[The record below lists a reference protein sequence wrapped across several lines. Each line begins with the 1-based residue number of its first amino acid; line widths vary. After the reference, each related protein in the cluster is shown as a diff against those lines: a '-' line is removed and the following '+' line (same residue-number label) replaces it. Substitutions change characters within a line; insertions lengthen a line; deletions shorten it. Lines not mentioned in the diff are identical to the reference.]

1 MINTWMIS
9 SGSFQ
14 SDVYW
19 NLFIFYE
26 IKIRPWQ
33 MKMWST
39 DPVYK
44 IIFIESPIMTL
55 TEDLSLWYAYT
66 SLINVFQSFT
76 LFPCFFCK
84 ISTAINSFLKYIFIV
99 FRNYFS
105 VFSALPCTLF
115 PSVSPIWNF
124 FFHLKLWETVFL
136 KAHFIIFLKV
146 KWYMTRVFTSW

>member
-1 MINTWMIS
+1 MIS

-33 MKMWST
+33 MKM
-39 DPVYK
+39 DPVYR
-44 IIFIESPIMTL
+44 IIFIESPI

-66 SLINVFQSFT
+66 ILINVFQSFT

-105 VFSALPCTLF
+105 LF
-115 PSVSPIWNF
+115 RLTMYIIPVCFTYLKF
-124 FFHLKLWETVFL
+124 FFSSQTLRNRLPKSSFHYFSESRM
-136 KAHFIIFLKV
+136 I
-146 KWYMTRVFTSW
+146 YDTRIYIMVTRK

>member
-1 MINTWMIS
+1 MINTCMIS

-19 NLFIFYE
+19 NMFIFYE

-39 DPVYK
+39 DPVDR

-76 LFPCFFCK
+76 LFPCFFAK
-84 ISTAINSFLKYIFIV
+84 YPPLSTAFL
-99 FRNYFS
+99 N
-105 VFSALPCTLF
+105 
-115 PSVSPIWNF
+115 
-124 FFHLKLWETVFL
+124 
-136 KAHFIIFLKV
+136 IFL
-146 KWYMTRVFTSW
+146 

>member
-1 MINTWMIS
+1 MINTCMIS

-19 NLFIFYE
+19 NMFIFYE

-39 DPVYK
+39 DPVYR

-84 ISTAINSFLKYIFIV
+84 ISTAINSFLKYIFYSFSELFQCLFRLTMYIIPVCFTYLNFV
-99 FRNYFS
+99 FISNFEK
-105 VFSALPCTLF
+105 
-115 PSVSPIWNF
+115 PSS
-124 FFHLKLWETVFL
+124 
-136 KAHFIIFLKV
+136 
-146 KWYMTRVFTSW
+146 

>member
-1 MINTWMIS
+1 MINTCMIS

-19 NLFIFYE
+19 NMFIFYE

-66 SLINVFQSFT
+66 ILINVFQSFT

-84 ISTAINSFLKYIFIV
+84 ISTAINSFLKNIFIV

-105 VFSALPCTLF
+105 VFPPYHVHYSRLF
-115 PSVSPIWNF
+115 HLFEF

-146 KWYMTRVFTSW
+146 EWYMTRVFTSW

>member
-1 MINTWMIS
+1 MINTCMIS

-33 MKMWST
+33 MKM
-39 DPVYK
+39 DPVYR
-44 IIFIESPIMTL
+44 IIFIESPI

-66 SLINVFQSFT
+66 ILINVFQSFT
-76 LFPCFFCK
+76 LFSCFFCK

-105 VFSALPCTLF
+105 VFSALSCTLF
-115 PSVSPIWNF
+115 PSVSPIWIF
-124 FFHLKLWETVFL
+124 FSSQTLRNVFL

-146 KWYMTRVFTSW
+146 EWYMTRVFTSW

>member
-1 MINTWMIS
+1 MDVIMINTCMIS
-9 SGSFQ
+9 SVSFQ

-33 MKMWST
+33 MKM
-39 DPVYK
+39 DPVYR

-66 SLINVFQSFT
+66 ILINVHVFQSFT

-84 ISTAINSFLKYIFIV
+84 TSTAINSFLKYIFIV

-115 PSVSPIWNF
+115 PSVSPI
-124 FFHLKLWETVFL
+124 
-136 KAHFIIFLKV
+136 
-146 KWYMTRVFTSW
+146 